1 MDVTQRQR
9 FLVETIAAR
18 EKAEATVQGLIQ
30 AREECE
36 RQLTQARKK
45 DVLRS
50 VTGRS
55 AMDKAITDA
64 QRMVQSLERAID
76 EVRKQLAAHAGDLLA
91 EGIAPIVRA
100 RAAEQSRTGER

>member
-18 EKAEATVQGLIQ
+18 EQAEATVQGLMQ

-36 RQLTQARKK
+36 RQLQQQNKT

-50 VTGRS
+50 VTGKSSLDR
-55 AMDKAITDA
+55 AIADA
-64 QRMVQSLERAID
+64 QRMVEALDRAIE
-76 EVRKQLAAHAGDLLA
+76 EVRRQLAGKVGDALA
-91 EGIAPIVRA
+91 EGITPVVRT
-100 RAAEQSRTGER
+100 RTGEGARA